1 MYLGG
6 IYMREVFKKFWRYY
20 LDNLVIA
27 FVLMCLF
34 VHLYFIYF
42 FYKIGVRPFMI
53 LNIFSV
59 LTYTSTL
66 FFRGPNKFQNRLF
79 VCNNELLYYALIS
92 SIVLSY
98 KNGFFVYITTLP
110 FVAFIEY
117 ASKKRRPAMAY
128 SSIFGII
135 LAIPVSILVG
145 PYFAEYRTIMEPYNY
160 FFLLVNLVLVMIHF
174 PFTTLILLK
183 QLDDV
188 ADEIKYKS
196 EHDKL
201 TGVRNRESFDQY
213 IKAVERDEKLSGY
226 IIMFDIDDFKTVN
239 DQYGHDVGDIALKVI
254 AHAAQTRVRTSDILV
269 RWGGEEFVTL
279 IEGIEAKQALEKA
292 EDIRS
297 AIENT
302 PYHEGKHLTVS
313 VGVAGFTSGSSIMD
327 AIKHADDNL
336 YKSKAAGKNRVTA
349 D

>member
-1 MYLGG
+1 MYT
-6 IYMREVFKKFWRYY
+6 
-20 LDNLVIA
+20 
-27 FVLMCLF
+27 
-34 VHLYFIYF
+34 
-42 FYKIGVRPFMI
+42 I
-53 LNIFSV
+53 L
-59 LTYTSTL
+59 
-66 FFRGPNKFQNRLF
+66 
-79 VCNNELLYYALIS
+79 
-92 SIVLSY
+92 
-98 KNGFFVYITTLP
+98 LP
-110 FVAFIEY
+110 FVAYMEY
-117 ASKKRRPAMAY
+117 TKKARRKHLAY
-128 SSIFGII
+128 ASIFGII
-135 LAIPVSILVG
+135 LAVPASIILE
-145 PYFAEYRTIMEPYNY
+145 PYFAEYRMIMEPYNY
-160 FFLLVNLVLVMIHF
+160 FFLLVNLLLVMIHF

-196 EHDKL
+196 EHDQL

-302 PYHEGKHLTVS
+302 PYHEGKHVTVS
-313 VGVAGFTSGSSIMD
+313 VGVAAFTSGSSIMD